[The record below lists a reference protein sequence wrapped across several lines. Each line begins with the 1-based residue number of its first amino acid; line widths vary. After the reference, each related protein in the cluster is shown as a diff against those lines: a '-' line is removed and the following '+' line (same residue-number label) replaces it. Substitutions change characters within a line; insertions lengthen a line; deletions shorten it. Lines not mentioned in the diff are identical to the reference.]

1 MSNSNLAVDYDMS
14 DLEEGKPSSPSKNA
28 KMEATEEPPV
38 SNNDKPDDPSDPRIV
53 EIIKKELSSLLEQK
67 LSNISNSLGKR
78 SRTQDSEEDQGNK
91 ASWSQEDKVTQ
102 YNPHTHACFG
112 FCGGVV
118 ELSVNLTLKSSIKIK
133 NIFRDLC
140 LELGFSNIAE
150 GNLKPV
156 TQEAM
161 EEYIRFFKTF
171 MHILIRQQVLNI
183 GGVKDKVKKVGVNL
197 NVPVIR

>member
-1 MSNSNLAVDYDMS
+1 MSDSNLAIDYDMS
-14 DLEEGKPSSPSKNA
+14 DLEIRKPSSPSKNA

-118 ELSVNLTLKSSIKIK
+118 ELSVNLT
-133 NIFRDLC
+133 
-140 LELGFSNIAE
+140 
-150 GNLKPV
+150 P
-156 TQEAM
+156 
-161 EEYIRFFKTF
+161 
-171 MHILIRQQVLNI
+171 
-183 GGVKDKVKKVGVNL
+183 
-197 NVPVIR
+197 

>member
-1 MSNSNLAVDYDMS
+1 MHVLVFVVVWW
-14 DLEEGKPSSPSKNA
+14 SS
-28 KMEATEEPPV
+28 V
-38 SNNDKPDDPSDPRIV
+38 
-53 EIIKKELSSLLEQK
+53 
-67 LSNISNSLGKR
+67 
-78 SRTQDSEEDQGNK
+78 
-91 ASWSQEDKVTQ
+91 
-102 YNPHTHACFG
+102 
-112 FCGGVV
+112 
-118 ELSVNLTLKSSIKIK
+118 LTLPLKSSIKIK
-133 NIFRDLC
+133 DIFRDLG

-171 MHILIRQQVLNI
+171 MHILIGQQVLNI